1 PFDLINITLKK
12 YYLIGYMCDYV
23 EGSIKFNSQLLHI
36 WPDDDMIRIAFGDSY
51 KEAVTLFKYVD
62 LIEMVYK
69 IENPIN
75 RYDSYEILPEKY
87 LNGDESSDS
96 RINEHDN
103 YIIIQHIVD
112 SNGIIFLNLID
123 RRRKHEAFVSSNLDR
138 KSINNGNIQDS
149 LLQETATKRFLSWRT
164 STTPNPSTP
173 TNVTNIQRSNW
184 QMRKRFEKLNTIFN
198 EQLLRYSIIN

>member
-1 PFDLINITLKK
+1 KINERLCYSDLLYLVPKIGHPFDLINITLKK

-138 KSINNGNIQDS
+138 KSINNGNIQG
-149 LLQETATKRFLSWRT
+149 Q
-164 STTPNPSTP
+164 TTQHNF
-173 TNVTNIQRSNW
+173 
-184 QMRKRFEKLNTIFN
+184 KNTISSRAAHAN
-198 EQLLRYSIIN
+198 STWGNKN

>member
-1 PFDLINITLKK
+1 MVFYEISVHT
-12 YYLIGYMCDYV
+12 
-23 EGSIKFNSQLLHI
+23 GSIKFNSQLLHI

-173 TNVTNIQRSNW
+173 TNATGDLLLIIKVV
-184 QMRKRFEKLNTIFN
+184 LN
-198 EQLLRYSIIN
+198 